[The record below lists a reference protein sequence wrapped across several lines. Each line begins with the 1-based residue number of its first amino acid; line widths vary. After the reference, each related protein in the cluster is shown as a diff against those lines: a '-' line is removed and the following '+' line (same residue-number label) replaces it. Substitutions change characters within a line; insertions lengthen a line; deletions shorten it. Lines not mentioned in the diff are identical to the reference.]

1 MEYQEDYNIEE
12 QQEPAKR
19 PKRLI
24 VLCILSFINAVS
36 NAFTSFFWFVFYD
49 FFQSAFAN
57 ISEDE
62 RLSEMMSKSLGDDWE
77 MLMETTASISREYY
91 FFNTV
96 LYVASFVGVLMML
109 RLNKKGFHVYTISQ
123 ILMLIVTSVYVTSKI
138 GGFPLGPVLWT
149 AFFVMMYYSHYKRDM
164 R

>member
-1 MEYQEDYNIEE
+1 MEDYEKYEE
-12 QQEPAKR
+12 EKQVVSR

-24 VLCILSFINAVS
+24 ILCILSFINAVS
-36 NAFTSFFWFVFYD
+36 NVFTSFFSFVFYD

-96 LYVASFVGVLMML
+96 LYIASFVGVLMML
-109 RLNKKGFHVYTISQ
+109 RLNKNGFHVYTISQ